1 MKKYFCLIKPINVID
16 IFLLLKPCIFWLC
29 LVGLGYSTPFVTASP
44 SIDSNLRQFY
54 LYINKGDYNQAAK
67 TIEKL
72 SDSSMKLALS
82 ADLAYYQGQYD
93 EAIALY
99 EEASYSLNSQ
109 KILLNWSKALYQ
121 RGRFYEK
128 LNVDGANS
136 DLIQLAQTDF
146 SLASSKVTEL
156 LQNHNY
162 SNYLSAWLL
171 AAKLNKTPPLTA
183 GSLKIDLEAIEKN
196 ILSLPDSQQKIRL
209 LLELAEISPKSEIWE
224 KAFSLAIQLD
234 NLQYQSLA
242 QGNLGENYLQQNNPQ
257 AALKATWLAQLAASK
272 IHDWQSLIQ
281 WHYLAARAFE
291 QLEDKNS
298 AITQYKLAVTTIK
311 KLRQQLSG
319 NPISPHLY
327 FDVVKPVLND
337 YLQLLLS
344 LPSPPL
350 EEVISL
356 QQLDQLGQLDNYFQ
370 VICQF
375 DLETPQKIIEKT
387 EARIF
392 FVELDDSIHAVV
404 QLYDSLLHYPLAIE
418 PKWLRSRGASAAA
431 SQVKEWR
438 VQLMNGDF
446 EESFELGSILY
457 RTILAPLMPTLKANQ
472 IEHLQLISNG
482 VLKTVPIAA
491 LNDGEKYL
499 IEHFTLSYSLGLRNQ
514 VTPKLQRDFLP
525 LIAGLTRSTSKFPNK
540 LEFAEKEA
548 RQVKNL
554 LGGTILLNDGFSA
567 QSLETQLQYSR
578 YQILHLATH
587 ASFSFV
593 RDRAFI
599 ETGTQTIS
607 LNQFESILKQRRSP
621 LQLLVLSACQTAV
634 GDRYSALGLLGVGL
648 RNNIDVVVGSF
659 WEVGDSSTSEQMKK
673 LYELWKQGSSLPE
686 ALRQVQLGLIRE
698 GELPADWASF
708 IVAFN

>member
-1 MKKYFCLIKPINVID
+1 M
-16 IFLLLKPCIFWLC
+16 
-29 LVGLGYSTPFVTASP
+29 VTASP
-44 SIDSNLRQFY
+44 SISENLRQFY
-54 LYINKGDYNQAAK
+54 LHINKGDYNQAAK
-67 TIEKL
+67 TIEQL
-72 SDSSMKLALS
+72 SDSSMKVALS

-93 EAIALY
+93 EAIAFY
-99 EEASYSLNSQ
+99 EKASHSLNSQ
-109 KILLNWSKALYQ
+109 KILFNWSKALYQ

-146 SLASSKVTEL
+146 SLASSKVVQL
-156 LQNHNY
+156 LQNQNSSH
-162 SNYLSAWLL
+162 YLSAWLL
-171 AAKLNKTPPLTA
+171 AAKLNQTRPLTA
-183 GSLKIDLEAIEKN
+183 RSFKIDLEVIEKN
-196 ILSLPDSQQKIRL
+196 ILSLPDSPQKIRL
-209 LLELAEISPKSEIWE
+209 LVELAEISPKSEIWE
-224 KAFSLAIQLD
+224 KALSVAIQLD

-257 AALKATWLAQLAASK
+257 AALKAAWSAQLAASK
-272 IHDWQSLIQ
+272 IHDWQSLIR
-281 WHYLAARAFE
+281 WHYLAAKSFE
-291 QLEDKNS
+291 QLKDKDS
-298 AITQYKLAVTTIK
+298 AIAQYKLAVATIK

-337 YLQLLLS
+337 YLQFLFS
-344 LPSPPL
+344 VPSPPL

-356 QQLDQLGQLDNYFQ
+356 QQLDQLGQLDNYFR
-370 VICQF
+370 VICQL
-375 DLETPQKIIEKT
+375 DLKTPQKMIEKT

-392 FVELDDSIHAVV
+392 FVELDESIHAVV
-404 QLYDSLLHYPLAIE
+404 QLSDSLLHYPLAIE
-418 PKWLRSRGASAAA
+418 PKQLRA
-431 SQVKEWR
+431 QVKEWR
-438 VQLMNGDF
+438 VQLMNADF
-446 EESFELGSILY
+446 EESFDNGLILY
-457 RTILAPLMPTLKANQ
+457 RTILAPLMPTLKAKQ

-482 VLKTVPIAA
+482 VLKTVPLAA
-491 LNDGEKYL
+491 LNDGKKYL
-499 IEHFTLSYSLGLRNQ
+499 IEHFALSYSLGLNNQ
-514 VTPKLQRDFLP
+514 VSPSLQRDFLP
-525 LIAGLTRSTSKFPNK
+525 LIAGLTQGSPNFPNK
-540 LEFAEKEA
+540 LAFAEKEA
-548 RQVKNL
+548 RQVQTL
-554 LGGTILLNDGFSA
+554 LGGTILLDDTFSA
-567 QSLETQLQYSR
+567 QSLETQLQDDS

-593 RDRAFI
+593 RERAFI

-621 LQLLVLSACQTAV
+621 LQILVLSACQTAV

-673 LYELWKQGSSLPE
+673 LYELWKQGASLPE

>member
-1 MKKYFCLIKPINVID
+1 LLKLRNTIRLIKKFFDKIKPINIMYLFLLSKSC
-16 IFLLLKPCIFWLC
+16 IFLIYLLS
-29 LVGLGYSTPFVTASP
+29 LGYFTPFVTAYP
-44 SIDSNLRQFY
+44 SISENLRQFY
-54 LYINKGDYNQAAK
+54 LYINNGDYNQAAK
-67 TIEKL
+67 TIEEL

-99 EEASYSLNSQ
+99 EEASQTLDSQ

-121 RGRFYEK
+121 RGRFYEN
-128 LNVDGANS
+128 LNVDEGNF
-136 DLIQLAQTDF
+136 DLIQLSETDF
-146 SLASSKVTEL
+146 SLASSKIAQL
-156 LQNHNY
+156 LNNN
-162 SNYLSAWLL
+162 SSDYLEARLL
-171 AAKLNKTPPLTA
+171 AAKLNKDDLTV
-183 GSLKIDLEAIEKN
+183 DLEAIEKD
-196 ILSLPDSQQKIRL
+196 ILSLENSNRKIRFL
-209 LLELAEISPKSEIWE
+209 LDLAEISPKSKIW
-224 KAFSLAIQLD
+224 KQAFSLAIQLD

-242 QGNLGENYLQQNNPQ
+242 QGNLGENYLQKNAPQ
-257 AALKATWLAQLAASK
+257 AALKSAWLAQLAASR
-272 IHDWQSLIQ
+272 IQDWQSLIR
-281 WHYLAARAFE
+281 WHYLAARSFQ
-291 QLEDKNS
+291 QLEDQDS
-298 AITQYKLAVTTIK
+298 AIAQYKLAVATIK

-344 LPSPPL
+344 LSSPPL

-375 DLETPQKIIEKT
+375 DLDTPQKLIEKT

-392 FVELDDSIHAVV
+392 FVELDESIHAIL
-404 QLYDSLLHYPLAIE
+404 QLSDSLRHYPLAIE
-418 PKWLRSRGASAAA
+418 PELLRS
-431 SQVKEWR
+431 QVREWR
-438 VQLMNGDF
+438 VELMNGDF
-446 EESFELGSILY
+446 DSSFELSSILY
-457 RTILAPLMPTLKANQ
+457 RTILAPLMPILKAND

-482 VLKTVPIAA
+482 VLRTIPIAA

-499 IEHFTLSYSLGLRNQ
+499 IEHFALSYSLGLRNR
-514 VTPKLQRDFLP
+514 VSPSLQRDFLP
-525 LIAGLTRSTSKFPNK
+525 LIAGLTRSTPNFPNK
-540 LEFAEKEA
+540 LEFAQREA
-548 RQVKNL
+548 RQVQTL

-567 QSLETQLQYSR
+567 ESLKTQLQDSR

-593 RDRAFI
+593 RERAFI

-621 LQLLVLSACQTAV
+621 LQLLVLSACQTAI

-659 WEVGDSSTSEQMKK
+659 WEVGDSNTSQQMKQFYK
-673 LYELWKQGSSLPE
+673 FWQQGSSLPE

-698 GELPADWASF
+698 GELPADWAGF

>member
-1 MKKYFCLIKPINVID
+1 MKV
-16 IFLLLKPCIFWLC
+16 
-29 LVGLGYSTPFVTASP
+29 
-44 SIDSNLRQFY
+44 
-54 LYINKGDYNQAAK
+54 
-67 TIEKL
+67 
-72 SDSSMKLALS
+72 ALS

-93 EAIALY
+93 EAIVLY
-99 EEASYSLNSQ
+99 EEASDSLNSQ

-128 LNVDGANS
+128 LNVDGTNS

-146 SLASSKVTEL
+146 SLASSKVVQL
-156 LQNHNY
+156 LQNENSSH
-162 SNYLSAWLL
+162 YLSAWLL
-171 AAKLNKTPPLTA
+171 AAKLNKTSPLTTK
-183 GSLKIDLEAIEKN
+183 SLTIDLEVIENN
-196 ILSLPDSQQKIRL
+196 ILSLPDSQKKIRL
-209 LLELAEISPKSEIWE
+209 LLELAEISPQSEIWE
-224 KAFSLAIQLD
+224 KALSLAKQLD
-234 NLQYQSLA
+234 NLPYQSLA
-242 QGNLGENYLQQNNPQ
+242 QGNLGEHYLQQNNPQ
-257 AALKATWLAQLAASK
+257 AALKAAWSAQLAASK

-291 QLEDKNS
+291 QLENQDS
-298 AITQYKLAVTTIK
+298 AITQYKLAVATIK

-337 YLQLLLS
+337 YLQLLFS

-356 QQLDQLGQLDNYFQ
+356 QQLDQLGQLDNYFR
-370 VICQF
+370 VICQL
-375 DLETPQKIIEKT
+375 DLETPQKMIEKT
-387 EARIF
+387 SARIF
-392 FVELDDSIHAVV
+392 FIELDQSIHAVV
-404 QLYDSLLHYPLAIE
+404 QLSDSLLHYPLTISHKQLQA
-418 PKWLRSRGASAAA
+418 
-431 SQVKEWR
+431 QVKQWR
-438 VQLMNGDF
+438 VQLMNAEF

-457 RTILAPLMPTLKANQ
+457 KTILAPLMPTLEAKQ
-472 IEHLQLISNG
+472 IEHLQFISNG
-482 VLKTVPIAA
+482 VLRTVPLAA

-499 IEHFTLSYSLGLRNQ
+499 IEQFALSYSLGLGNQ

-525 LIAGLTRSTSKFPNK
+525 LIAGLTRSTSKFPNPLK
-540 LEFAEKEA
+540 FAEKEA
-548 RQVKNL
+548 LQVQTL
-554 LGGTILLNDGFSA
+554 LGGTILLDDTFSA
-567 QSLETQLQYSR
+567 ISLALQLQDDS

-593 RDRAFI
+593 RERAFI

-659 WEVGDSSTSEQMKK
+659 WEVGDSSTSEQMKT
-673 LYELWKQGSSLPE
+673 LYELWKQGASLPE
-686 ALRQVQLGLIRE
+686 ALRQVQLGLIRD

>member
-1 MKKYFCLIKPINVID
+1 M
-16 IFLLLKPCIFWLC
+16 
-29 LVGLGYSTPFVTASP
+29 VTASP
-44 SIDSNLRQFY
+44 SIRSNLRQFY

-67 TIEKL
+67 TIEQL
-72 SDSSMKLALS
+72 SDSSMKVALS

-93 EAIALY
+93 EAIVLY
-99 EEASYSLNSQ
+99 EEASDSLNSQ

-128 LNVDGANS
+128 LNIDGANS

-146 SLASSKVTEL
+146 SLASSKVAQL
-156 LQNHNY
+156 LENQNS
-162 SNYLSAWLL
+162 SNYISAWLL
-171 AAKLNKTPPLTA
+171 AAKLNKIPRLRA
-183 GSLKIDLEAIEKN
+183 SALKIDLEVIEKN
-196 ILSLPDSQQKIRL
+196 ILSLPDSPSKIRF
-209 LLELAEISPKSEIWE
+209 LLELAEIYPKSEIWE
-224 KAFSLAIQLD
+224 KAFYLAKKLD

-242 QGNLGENYLQQNNPQ
+242 QGNLGEHYLQQNDPK
-257 AALKATWLAQLAASK
+257 AALKAAWFAQLAASK

-281 WHYLAARAFE
+281 WHYLAAKSFE
-291 QLEDKNS
+291 RLEDKDS
-298 AITQYKLAVTTIK
+298 AITQYKLAVATIK

-337 YLQLLLS
+337 YLQLLFS

-356 QQLDQLGQLDNYFQ
+356 QQLDQLGQLDNYFR
-370 VICQF
+370 VICQL
-375 DLETPQKIIEKT
+375 DLETPQKMIEKT
-387 EARIF
+387 SARIF
-392 FVELDDSIHAVV
+392 FIELDQSIHAVV
-404 QLYDSLLHYPLAIE
+404 QLSDSLLHYPLTISHKQLQA
-418 PKWLRSRGASAAA
+418 
-431 SQVKEWR
+431 QVKQWR
-438 VQLMNGDF
+438 VQLMNAEF

-457 RTILAPLMPTLKANQ
+457 KTILAPLMPTLEAKQ
-472 IEHLQLISNG
+472 IEHLQFISNG
-482 VLKTVPIAA
+482 VLRTVPLAA

-499 IEHFTLSYSLGLRNQ
+499 IEQFALSYSLGLGNQ

-525 LIAGLTRSTSKFPNK
+525 LIAGLTRSTSKFPNPLK
-540 LEFAEKEA
+540 FAEKEA
-548 RQVKNL
+548 LQVQTL
-554 LGGTILLNDGFSA
+554 LGGTILLDDTFSA
-567 QSLETQLQYSR
+567 ISLALQLQDDS

-593 RDRAFI
+593 RERAFI

-659 WEVGDSSTSEQMKK
+659 WEVGDSSTSEQMKT
-673 LYELWKQGSSLPE
+673 LYELWKQGASLPE
-686 ALRQVQLGLIRE
+686 ALRQVQLGLIRD